1 MILLVIIA
9 LTSCSREEEKTT
21 GVNTY
26 GLVDFSKKDDN
37 ITKQRII
44 HSYETDVYN
53 HIDEKY
59 KRYIEGHNVNYEK
72 YNKNG
77 EHLIFPFHNLHEIVN
92 DQHIV
97 IFKYYDNI
105 LITSYDYNI
114 TNDYYIDLK
123 NMYYFVSLEENEKI
137 KELFEKTPMEYRC
150 KVSRNDDYTIK
161 FYDEICE
168 KRIKEML
175 KMTSANKVHEEKNI
189 NDIENQ
195 VYKTI
200 EEKYGRYLNGRQLNL
215 KEFNK
220 NGRIIVFENNKE
232 DKNNHLIIVKKNDKF
247 YTCYQ
252 PIKDFV
258 KNKDKTKCL
267 KKDGNVNLDVKNFK
281 MHYIVPLNYEDY
293 WKKLLNI
300 TDNRKLTK
308 EEFQTAKN
316 IHNALPKEVRT
327 KNLDAFV
334 YEKYKLS
341 LEERRREQAIHLI
354 IKDGIVVYYHHYYAD
369 LNKLFK

>member
-1 MILLVIIA
+1 MKSFILTIA
-9 LTSCSREEEKTT
+9 LLLSYVMEKDIAIAT
-21 GVNTY
+21 
-26 GLVDFSKKDDN
+26 DFNKIEDD
-37 ITKQRII
+37 
-44 HSYETDVYN
+44 
-53 HIDEKY
+53 
-59 KRYIEGHNVNYEK
+59 
-72 YNKNG
+72 
-77 EHLIFPFHNLHEIVN
+77 
-92 DQHIV
+92 
-97 IFKYYDNI
+97 
-105 LITSYDYNI
+105 
-114 TNDYYIDLK
+114 
-123 NMYYFVSLEENEKI
+123 
-137 KELFEKTPMEYRC
+137 
-150 KVSRNDDYTIK
+150 
-161 FYDEICE
+161 
-168 KRIKEML
+168 
-175 KMTSANKVHEEKNI
+175 
-189 NDIENQ
+189 

-200 EEKYGRYLNGRQLNL
+200 EEKYGRYLSGGTLNL

-281 MHYIVPLNYEDY
+281 MHYIVPLNYGDY

-334 YEKYKLS
+334 YEKYKLTS
-341 LEERRREQAIHLI
+341 EERRLEQAIHLI
-354 IKDGIVVYYHHYYAD
+354 IKDGIVVYYHHYYSD

>member
-1 MILLVIIA
+1 MKSFILTIA
-9 LTSCSREEEKTT
+9 LLLSYAMVKDIAIAT
-21 GVNTY
+21 
-26 GLVDFSKKDDN
+26 DFNKIEDD
-37 ITKQRII
+37 
-44 HSYETDVYN
+44 
-53 HIDEKY
+53 
-59 KRYIEGHNVNYEK
+59 
-72 YNKNG
+72 
-77 EHLIFPFHNLHEIVN
+77 
-92 DQHIV
+92 
-97 IFKYYDNI
+97 
-105 LITSYDYNI
+105 
-114 TNDYYIDLK
+114 
-123 NMYYFVSLEENEKI
+123 
-137 KELFEKTPMEYRC
+137 
-150 KVSRNDDYTIK
+150 
-161 FYDEICE
+161 
-168 KRIKEML
+168 
-175 KMTSANKVHEEKNI
+175 
-189 NDIENQ
+189 

-200 EEKYGRYLNGRQLNL
+200 EGKYGRYINGRQLNL

-220 NGRIIVFENNKE
+220 NGKIIVFENNKE

-281 MHYIVPLNYEDY
+281 MHYIVTLNYGDY

-334 YEKYKLS
+334 YEKYKLTP
-341 LEERRREQAIHLI
+341 EECRREQAIHLI